1 MTTQVLTEE
10 EFAEK
15 VSTDKIGLIDRL
27 AGDLYV
33 VGLELAKVSMEYYAQ
48 GGRYGKGHVFQL
60 VQGRKAA
67 LEWEHDTIRHTISAL
82 QSTLKA
88 ERIGVME
95 RDGA

>member
-1 MTTQVLTEE
+1 MRFQALTEE

-33 VGLELAKVSMEYYAQ
+33 TGLELAQASMDYYKL
-48 GGRYGKGHVFQL
+48 GGRYGKGDEFQV
-60 VQGRKAA
+60 VQGKKAA
-67 LEWEHDTIRHTISAL
+67 LEFEFDTLKHAISAL

-88 ERIGVME
+88 ERIGVTE
-95 RDGA
+95 IGR